1 MKHTILTLTIALLL
15 ATTAFA
21 DPIHDAADAGDLA
34 GVQAELDKG
43 VNVNAK
49 SEKDGLTPLH
59 QSVRGDHREIDEPL
73 IAPGIT

>member
-1 MKHTILTLTIALLL
+1 MWG
-15 ATTAFA
+15 
-21 DPIHDAADAGDLA
+21 GDLA
-34 GVQAELDKG
+34 SVQSELNKG
-43 VNVNAK
+43 VDVSAK

>member
-21 DPIHDAADAGDLA
+21 DPIHDAAKRGDLA

-49 SEKDGLTPLH
+49 DKNGATPLH
-59 QSVRGDHREIDEPL
+59 RPPVQP
-73 IAPGIT
+73 T